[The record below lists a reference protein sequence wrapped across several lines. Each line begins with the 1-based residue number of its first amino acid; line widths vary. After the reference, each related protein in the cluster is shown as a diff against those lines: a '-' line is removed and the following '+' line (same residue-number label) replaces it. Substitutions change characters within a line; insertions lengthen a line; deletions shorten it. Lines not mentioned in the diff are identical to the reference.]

1 MSPGLEGGANMSKKP
16 SSRDAGN
23 KRLNGTEASILR
35 RLANGD
41 VSVATMVEGL
51 GAEGYTTDE
60 SVGGL
65 LALQRDKKLTVQE
78 AKPYSS
84 LGSYA
89 WSPLSLWFWAALG
102 AVMVSLALI
111 SVTSGVALYLRYV
124 FGSVLVL
131 FLPGYALIEAL
142 YPKRELDELT
152 RFALSIGLSLALV
165 PLTGLVL
172 NYTPFGIRL
181 LPVAISLAGLTIA
194 LLIAAIKRKYDY
206 YKLSKG
212 IP

>member
-1 MSPGLEGGANMSKKP
+1 MSKKP
-16 SSRDAGN
+16 SIEGAG
-23 KRLNGTEASILR
+23 KRLTSGEASVLR
-35 RLANGD
+35 RIADGD
-41 VSVATMVEGL
+41 VPVREVVEGL
-51 GAEGYTTDE
+51 GSEGFKVDE
-60 SVGGL
+60 SVQAL
-65 LALQRDKKLTVQE
+65 LALQRDKKVTVQE
-78 AKPYSS
+78 ARPYSALS
-84 LGSYA
+84 SYV
-89 WSPLSLWFWAALG
+89 WSPLSLWFWATLG
-102 AVMVSLALI
+102 AVIASLALV

-181 LPVAISLAGLTIA
+181 LPVAISLAGLTVA
-194 LLIAAIKRKYDY
+194 LLTVALTRKHAY
-206 YKLSKG
+206 YKLAKG
-212 IP
+212 IT

>member
-1 MSPGLEGGANMSKKP
+1 MSKKP
-16 SSRDAGN
+16 ATQDSGKGLSPS
-23 KRLNGTEASILR
+23 EASILK
-35 RLANGD
+35 RLSARD
-41 VSVATMVEGL
+41 VSVGAMIEGL
-51 GAEGYTTDE
+51 ASEGYKTDE
-60 SVGGL
+60 SVKAL
-65 LALQRDKKLTVQE
+65 LALQGEKKVAVQE
-78 AKPYSS
+78 ARPFGTLS
-84 LGSYA
+84 SYA

-102 AVMVSLALI
+102 AVAASLVLI
-111 SVTSGVALYLRYV
+111 SATSGVALYLRYV

-181 LPVAISLAGLTIA
+181 LPVAISLAGLTVA
-194 LLIAAIKRKYDY
+194 LLTVAITRKYAY
-206 YKLSKG
+206 YKLAKG
-212 IP
+212 MV

>member
-1 MSPGLEGGANMSKKP
+1 MSKKP
-16 SSRDAGN
+16 SIEGAG
-23 KRLNGTEASILR
+23 KRLTSGEASVLR
-35 RLANGD
+35 RIADGD
-41 VSVATMVEGL
+41 VPVREVVEGL
-51 GAEGYTTDE
+51 GSEGFKVDE
-60 SVGGL
+60 SVQAL
-65 LALQRDKKLTVQE
+65 LALQRDKKVTVQE
-78 AKPYSS
+78 ARPCSTLS
-84 LGSYA
+84 SYA
-89 WSPLSLWFWAALG
+89 WSPLSLWFWATIG
-102 AVMVSLALI
+102 AVIASLALV

-181 LPVAISLAGLTIA
+181 LPVAISLAGLTVA
-194 LLIAAIKRKYDY
+194 LLTVALTRKHAY
-206 YKLSKG
+206 YKLAKG
-212 IP
+212 IT

>member
-1 MSPGLEGGANMSKKP
+1 MSKKP
-16 SSRDAGN
+16 STQGSDIR
-23 KRLNGTEASILR
+23 RLNDSEASILR
-35 RLANGD
+35 RLSSGQVPV
-41 VSVATMVEGL
+41 VSIVEGL
-51 GAEGYTTDE
+51 GSEGYRADE
-60 SVGGL
+60 SVRAL
-65 LALQRDKKLTVQE
+65 LALQSDKKVTIQE
-78 AKPYSS
+78 AKPYAS
-84 LGSYA
+84 LGAYG
-89 WSPLSLWFWAALG
+89 WSPLSLWFWGALG
-102 AVMVSLALI
+102 AVVASLALI

-181 LPVAISLAGLTIA
+181 LPVAISLAGVTLA
-194 LLIAAIKRKYDY
+194 LLIVAVKRKCDY
-206 YKLSKG
+206 YRLSKG